1 MKIFQWTA
9 ILLCASVLCWSCN
22 KGENTEV
29 PAVTNEDVNGVW
41 QLKSWTG
48 EANNPDGTSYTF
60 DDVVYVY
67 VVLEANQTFELY
79 QNISAIGAAKLSGS
93 YSLDGSTIHG
103 SYKTAT
109 GSTFWSDAY
118 TVSNLTENGMT
129 WTAAHA
135 AGDVQ
140 QFVRVEAV
148 PQEVI
153 DQSTE
158 VRAAMPVS
166 MQGIF

>member
-1 MKIFQWTA
+1 MKIFRWTT
-9 ILLCASVLCWSCN
+9 LLLFVLVLCGSC
-22 KGENTEV
+22 KKKETEA
-29 PAVTNEDVNGVW
+29 PALTYNDINGTW

-60 DDVVYVY
+60 TDIIYVY
-67 VVLEANQTFELY
+67 VVLNADQTFELY

-135 AGDVQ
+135 TGDVQ